1 MGQTEIFKRA
11 QSKIKY
17 TTMKHIILVGNTAW
31 SMYNFRGN
39 LMRFLIGEGF
49 KVTVIAP
56 SDSVFEEK
64 IRQTGAQFVSVE
76 MKAKSTNPYTD
87 MMLYLKLRRTLRK
100 LKPDFAFFYT
110 IKPNIY
116 GGMAAQ
122 RLGIPYIAVTTGL
135 GYTFTVDN
143 IVSKIS
149 RILYKISFKGARQVW
164 FLNNDDK
171 QDFLKYK
178 LTTENKTFILNSEG
192 VDSVRFAMA
201 PQPKDISFI
210 LIARMLW
217 DKGVGV
223 YVDSARILK
232 KEYPHVRF
240 KLLGF
245 LNSENPQAINDVQ
258 MRQWVQ
264 EGTVDYLGVT
274 QDVVP
279 YLNTSTAIVLPS
291 FYREGVP
298 MTLLEGASTGR
309 IVVTTDNTG
318 CRETVDDGKTGFLC
332 KVKDVQSLTECMRK
346 IVLMTPEER
355 TAMGLAARKK
365 IETEFDEK
373 LIFKH
378 YLKTLNHYLS

>member
-1 MGQTEIFKRA
+1 
-11 QSKIKY
+11 
-17 TTMKHIILVGNTAW
+17 
-31 SMYNFRGN
+31 
-39 LMRFLIGEGF
+39 
-49 KVTVIAP
+49 
-56 SDSVFEEK
+56 
-64 IRQTGAQFVSVE
+64 
-76 MKAKSTNPYTD
+76 
-87 MMLYLKLRRTLRK
+87 
-100 LKPDFAFFYT
+100 
-110 IKPNIY
+110 
-116 GGMAAQ
+116 
-122 RLGIPYIAVTTGL
+122 
-135 GYTFTVDN
+135 
-143 IVSKIS
+143 
-149 RILYKISFKGARQVW
+149 
-164 FLNNDDK
+164 
-171 QDFLKYK
+171 
-178 LTTENKTFILNSEG
+178 
-192 VDSVRFAMA
+192 MA